1 MRRLF
6 PLPAGLLAAIVIA
19 GCGGGGDG
27 KSALDNALGYLPE
40 DTPFAA
46 ALDTDLEGSQFKAGG
61 EIVDKFPFG
70 EQALESLK
78 QQLGEDV
85 DFEQDVKP
93 LLGNPFVVGAP
104 DAKSFTSD
112 EETVFVGA
120 IEAKDGDKLKELVE
134 RQDAKEV
141 GEKEGAKLYEDND
154 DVFAINDDVL
164 IVADSRETIEAALE
178 QRKADDRMSEGTF
191 GDALEQLS
199 EDAALRVYSNVQGLL
214 DADSSTED
222 ARKVK
227 WVDALRTLG
236 LTASVQSGKV
246 AIDFNLATDSGGLAE
261 EDVPLASGSASPEV
275 FPERG
280 RISVG
285 VRDPSQIYTFGLGA
299 ARAIDPEGTGEF
311 ETAISAIEQRLKVD
325 REEDI
330 LDQLTGDVSVNFDID
345 GTFAARA
352 EVKDAEAVQQTLRK
366 IARGLPRFVRQGGDV
381 LGVARRGPFFALA
394 DPGGTTVVFG
404 VVNGDLIVS
413 NNGERA
419 GQMARL
425 SSESVSGAEGAV
437 VVNGDT
443 EQIVG
448 QALRRLGLQAAI
460 GGAILTAPLG
470 DLTGSLEADTDGIRG
485 SLSQAID

>member
-6 PLPAGLLAAIVIA
+6 PLPAGLLAAVVIA
-19 GCGGGGDG
+19 GCGGVGDG

-299 ARAIDPEGTGEF
+299 ARAIDPEGTGGF

-352 EVKDAEAVQQTLRK
+352 EVKDPEAVQQTLRK
-366 IARGLPRFVRQGGDV
+366 VARGLPRFAGGDLKV
-381 LGVARRGPFFALA
+381 VRRGDFYVFTDSSGQAVVSFGVKGGNLIVATNARRA
-394 DPGGTTVVFG
+394 
-404 VVNGDLIVS
+404 
-413 NNGERA
+413 GEIA
-419 GQMARL
+419 EL
-425 SSESVSGAEGAV
+425 SPESVSGAKGSV
-437 VVNGDT
+437 VLSGDT

-448 QALRRLGLQAAI
+448 QALRRLGLQGAI